1 MSLLIFLK
9 IFAVCLLGAM
19 SPGPS
24 MVVVINN
31 AIFKNRLNGILTSIG
46 HGVGIGIYALFAVLG
61 IALIIKTNLY
71 VFNVIKFLSIIFL
84 VYLGVNLMITNDKL
98 EFDGKNI
105 NSGFTSF
112 LQGLSISLLNP
123 KIFIWFIAIYSQ
135 FMSVDN
141 DMIFNTILILTASII
156 DAIWYVILTLLV
168 TTNIALDFI
177 KDKSVLLQKFVGS
190 VFIIIGFYYNRFNF
204 LIFQTKYNLIYLV

>member
-9 IFAVCLLGAM
+9 IFTVCLLGAM

-61 IALIIKTNLY
+61 IALIIKTNLF

-84 VYLGVNLMITNDKL
+84 VYLGVRLIIANDQL
-98 EFDGKNI
+98 EFDGKDI
-105 NSGFTSF
+105 GSGFTSF

-141 DMIFNTILILTASII
+141 DMIFNTILILTAGII
-156 DAIWYVILTLLV
+156 DAVWYVILTLLV
-168 TTNIALDFI
+168 TTNIALDFV

-190 VFIIIGFYYNRFNF
+190 VFIIIGALL
-204 LIFQTKYNLIYLV
+204 LIELLI

>member
-190 VFIIIGFYYNRFNF
+190 VFIIIGA
-204 LIFQTKYNLIYLV
+204 LILIELLI

>member
-71 VFNVIKFLSIIFL
+71 VFNAIKFLSIIFL
-84 VYLGVNLMITNDKL
+84 VYLGLNLMITNDKL
-98 EFDGKNI
+98 EFDGKYT

-123 KIFIWFIAIYSQ
+123 KIFIWFVAIYSQ

-190 VFIIIGFYYNRFNF
+190 VFIIIGALL
-204 LIFQTKYNLIYLV
+204 LIELLI

>member
-9 IFAVCLLGAM
+9 IFTVCLLGAM

-84 VYLGVNLMITNDKL
+84 LYLGINLMNTNDKL
-98 EFDGKNI
+98 EFDGKDI

-123 KIFIWFIAIYSQ
+123 KIFIWFVAIYSQ

-177 KDKSVLLQKFVGS
+177 KDKSVLLKKFVGS
-190 VFIIIGFYYNRFNF
+190 VFVIIGALL
-204 LIFQTKYNLIYLV
+204 LIELLI

>member
-123 KIFIWFIAIYSQ
+123 KIFIWFVAIYSQ

-141 DMIFNTILILTASII
+141 DIIFNTILILTASII

-190 VFIIIGFYYNRFNF
+190 VFIIIGALL
-204 LIFQTKYNLIYLV
+204 LIELLI

>member
-112 LQGLSISLLNP
+112 LQGLSISILNP

-190 VFIIIGFYYNRFNF
+190 VFIIIGA
-204 LIFQTKYNLIYLV
+204 LILIELLI

>member
-71 VFNVIKFLSIIFL
+71 VFNVIKLLSIIFL
-84 VYLGVNLMITNDKL
+84 IYLGVNLIITNGKL
-98 EFDGKNI
+98 EFDGKDI

-123 KIFIWFIAIYSQ
+123 KIFIWFVAIYSQ

-141 DMIFNTILILTASII
+141 DIIFNTILILTASII

-190 VFIIIGFYYNRFNF
+190 VFIIIGTLL
-204 LIFQTKYNLIYLV
+204 LIELLI

>member
-84 VYLGVNLMITNDKL
+84 VYLGVNLVITDDKL
-98 EFDGKNI
+98 EFDGKDI

-123 KIFIWFIAIYSQ
+123 KIFIWFVAIYSQ

-190 VFIIIGFYYNRFNF
+190 VFIIIGA
-204 LIFQTKYNLIYLV
+204 LILIELLI

>member
-123 KIFIWFIAIYSQ
+123 KIFIWFVAIYSQ

-190 VFIIIGFYYNRFNF
+190 VFIIIGALL
-204 LIFQTKYNLIYLV
+204 LIELLI

>member
-84 VYLGVNLMITNDKL
+84 IYLGIRLIISNDKL
-98 EFDGKNI
+98 EFDKKDI
-105 NSGFTSF
+105 KSGFTSF

-123 KIFIWFIAIYSQ
+123 KIFIWFVAIYSQ

-190 VFIIIGFYYNRFNF
+190 VFIIIGALL
-204 LIFQTKYNLIYLV
+204 LIELLI

>member
-9 IFAVCLLGAM
+9 IFTVCLLGAM

-84 VYLGVNLMITNDKL
+84 VYLGINLIITKDKL
-98 EFDGKNI
+98 EFNGKDI
-105 NSGFTSF
+105 SSGLTSF

-123 KIFIWFIAIYSQ
+123 KIFIWFVAIYSQ

-141 DMIFNTILILTASII
+141 DMIFNTILILTASIV

-177 KDKSVLLQKFVGS
+177 KDKSFLLQKFVGS
-190 VFIIIGFYYNRFNF
+190 VFIIISALLLVEL
-204 LIFQTKYNLIYLV
+204 LI

>member
-71 VFNVIKFLSIIFL
+71 VFNLIKFLSIIFL
-84 VYLGVNLMITNDKL
+84 VYLGINLIITDDKL
-98 EFDGKNI
+98 EFDGKDI

-123 KIFIWFIAIYSQ
+123 KIFIWFVAIYSQ

-190 VFIIIGFYYNRFNF
+190 VFIIIGALL
-204 LIFQTKYNLIYLV
+204 LIELLI

>member
-84 VYLGVNLMITNDKL
+84 VYLGINLMITNDKL
-98 EFDGKNI
+98 EFDGKDI
-105 NSGFTSF
+105 NSGFISF

-123 KIFIWFIAIYSQ
+123 KIFIWFVAIYSQ

-190 VFIIIGFYYNRFNF
+190 VFIIIGALL
-204 LIFQTKYNLIYLV
+204 LIELLI

>member
-84 VYLGVNLMITNDKL
+84 VYLGVKLIIANDKL
-98 EFDGKNI
+98 EFDRKDIKG
-105 NSGFTSF
+105 GFTSF

-123 KIFIWFIAIYSQ
+123 KIFIWFVAIYSQ

-190 VFIIIGFYYNRFNF
+190 VFIIISALLLVEL
-204 LIFQTKYNLIYLV
+204 LI